1 MMNDLIS
8 RRRLLASAAGIGLG
22 LAASSVIRADDAK
35 PPPEE
40 PFPKDAKAALQ
51 RLVVGNKR
59 FVEDEPIHP
68 HADREWRKGL
78 TGGQK
83 PFATVLC
90 CSDSRVPPELVFDQ
104 GLGDLFVIRVAGNV
118 FAPDG
123 LGSLEYAWLHLKVPL
138 VLVLGHEGCGA
149 VAAALEAK
157 FHQAKEPEAI
167 AALVPPDRPGAE
179 GSRPQAGGRS
189 AAGRGGGGQRPL
201 VDGELADNPDAK
213 RRWRRSA
220 SRRPGPCTAWRRGRC
235 AFLS

>member
-167 AALVPPDRPGAE
+167 AALVRRIDPALKDLDPKL
-179 GSRPQAGGRS
+179 AGEAQL
-189 AAGRGGGGQRPL
+189 AAAVEANVRWSMAQ
-201 VDGELADNPDAK
+201 LADNPDAK
-213 RRWRRSA
+213 KALEEKRFE
-220 SRRPGPCTAWRRGRC
+220 TAGAVYGLETGAVR
-235 AFLS
+235 FLS